1 MPDLK
6 KYWQEIRAIEKSL
19 PAEVWLVSLQ
29 NLAKGH
35 VGGSMVEVAAVVA
48 AKLLHAK
55 SQRLAW
61 SIGAKKNVVFEAGL
75 SNLTRPQTTA
85 VVHYGK
91 EKTIQMVLV
100 RLDKPEVR
108 PHARDVPTNRR
119 RREPDVLEMVDEFA

>member
-35 VGGSMVEVAAVVA
+35 VGGSMVQAAGLVA

-55 SQRLAW
+55 SQRLATEQEVQAHRALEDATKRQALELRMRRQG
-61 SIGAKKNVVFEAGL
+61 I
-75 SNLTRPQTTA
+75 A
-85 VVHYGK
+85 VIPV
-91 EKTIQMVLV
+91 E
-100 RLDKPEVR
+100 
-108 PHARDVPTNRR
+108 NRR
-119 RREPDVLEMVDEFA
+119 KSE